1 MEWEQVTPP
10 SPLPKSYY
18 CLLISAVQPR
28 LYLLL
33 CFIQLVSTACIQLE
47 SSEPTF
53 ILYPFAFVFLHKI
66 QAVTV
71 TNVWWLCP
79 LAKEYTDIR
88 LFNESCSC
96 ASHTV
101 AAGSL
106 DFKGFIG
113 TGPYALVVQ
122 MLALA
127 VLHTGMRMLISYT
140 GSCVFALVEIRNNRT
155 DHCKTELFTFKK
167 TSFF

>member
-1 MEWEQVTPP
+1 MNLEPVTPP
-10 SPLPKSYY
+10 LFYFLPYY

-53 ILYPFAFVFLHKI
+53 IVYSFAFLLLHKI

-71 TNVWWLCP
+71 TNVWWLCS

-88 LFNESCSC
+88 LFSESHSC
-96 ASHTV
+96 ASRAS
-101 AAGSL
+101 AAGSP

-113 TGPYALVVQ
+113 TGPYAVVAQ

-140 GSCVFALVEIRNNRT
+140 GSCVTTAEMRNNRT
-155 DHCKTELFTFKK
+155 GYCKTELFTFKK
-167 TSFF
+167 NCFF

>member
-1 MEWEQVTPP
+1 M
-10 SPLPKSYY
+10 
-18 CLLISAVQPR
+18 QPR

-53 ILYPFAFVFLHKI
+53 IVYPFAFFLLHKI

-71 TNVWWLCP
+71 TNVWWFCS
-79 LAKEYTDIR
+79 LAKEYTSIK

-96 ASHTV
+96 ASHTS
-101 AAGSL
+101 AAGSP
-106 DFKGFIG
+106 DFKGFTG
-113 TGPYALVVQ
+113 MGPYALVLQ

-127 VLHTGMRMLISYT
+127 VLQTDMGMLISYT
-140 GSCVFALVEIRNNRT
+140 GLCVVTTAEMNNRRG
-155 DHCKTELFTFKK
+155 HCKTELFTFKK